1 MGAMVA
7 RGVEP
12 VLKAFERLIAA
23 GKPNKVASIAA
34 ARKLLIILSAIGHE
48 GTPERDCGG
57 SRAIHSEPQ
66 LGRSRPPEATGWRR
80 RQDAVHPLGEEC
92 GSFGSVQKRLPS
104 KTVAYFVMPR
114 RRITPRHFGV
124 LRVLAARNDGVLQMY
139 ISCGASNCSAARR
152 VRPRSKPGQYNPG
165 SNVASGCNRMPLQGY
180 GNGLLWLFGCA
191 TSLRKSR

>member
-57 SRAIHSEPQ
+57 SRAIHSEPK
-66 LGRSRPPEATGWRR
+66 LGRSRP
-80 RQDAVHPLGEEC
+80 
-92 GSFGSVQKRLPS
+92 QKRPGG
-104 KTVAYFVMPR
+104 
-114 RRITPRHFGV
+114 GV
-124 LRVLAARNDGVLQMY
+124 DRMRFILLVSSV
-139 ISCGASNCSAARR
+139 GALGACKSACRQR
-152 VRPRSKPGQYNPG
+152 Q
-165 SNVASGCNRMPLQGY
+165 
-180 GNGLLWLFGCA
+180 
-191 TSLRKSR
+191 SLTL

>member
-34 ARKLLIILSAIGHE
+34 ARKLLIGHE

-66 LGRSRPPEATGWRR
+66 LGRSRP
-80 RQDAVHPLGEEC
+80 
-92 GSFGSVQKRLPS
+92 QKRPGG
-104 KTVAYFVMPR
+104 
-114 RRITPRHFGV
+114 GV
-124 LRVLAARNDGVLQMY
+124 DRMRFILLVSSV
-139 ISCGASNCSAARR
+139 GALGACKSACRQR
-152 VRPRSKPGQYNPG
+152 Q
-165 SNVASGCNRMPLQGY
+165 
-180 GNGLLWLFGCA
+180 
-191 TSLRKSR
+191 SLTL